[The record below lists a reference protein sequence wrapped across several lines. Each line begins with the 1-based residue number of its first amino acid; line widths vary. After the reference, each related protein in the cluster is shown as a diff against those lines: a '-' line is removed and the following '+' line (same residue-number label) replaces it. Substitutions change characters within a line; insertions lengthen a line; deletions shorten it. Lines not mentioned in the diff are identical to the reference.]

1 MAILGVGMWQ
11 PTFPNAPSWLGGTP
25 DEAAQKPLGQALDR
39 VNRRRAGQLGR
50 ALADVAAE
58 AIAMAKVDGGTV
70 ATIVGSAIGE
80 AATMIGLL
88 DQMWRHQQPM
98 SPADFTVSVHNAA
111 SGLISIAN
119 KNRGMTTSIAAD
131 ENTPAAALMEAIGL
145 VVTTD
150 RPVLLACADEP
161 APENLAG
168 QAPPWAM
175 LASAIVVGPV
185 GGDARGHGSSGDGS
199 SAHGPALA
207 TLGVAYGPTAT
218 LRPDRFAPL
227 AVANPQIG
235 LAWLVDAVLRGH
247 SGIVPLDAGTGRGY
261 VAELTAAPR

>member
-1 MAILGVGMWQ
+1 MRFPRTAILGVGMWQ
-11 PTFPNAPSWLGGTP
+11 PTFPNARSWRDGAP
-25 DEAAQKPLGQALDR
+25 DDTAVKPLGNALDR

-50 ALADVAAE
+50 ALADVCAE
-58 AIAMAKVDGGTV
+58 AIAMAQVDGGTV

-145 VVTTD
+145 VVTTNQ
-150 RPVLLACADEP
+150 PVLLACADEP

-175 LASAIVVGPV
+175 LASAMVLGPAGRTPQLGEIVVAQGP
-185 GGDARGHGSSGDGS
+185 S
-199 SAHGPALA
+199 
-207 TLGVAYGPTAT
+207 AT
-218 LRPDRFAPL
+218 LRPERFAPL

-235 LAWLVDAVLRGH
+235 LAWLVDAVLHGQ
-247 SGIVPLDAGTGRGY
+247 SGIVPLDAGTGRGF
-261 VAELTAAPR
+261 VAELTSTAR

>member
-58 AIAMAKVDGGTV
+58 AIAMAKVDGGTI

-150 RPVLLACADEP
+150 QPVLLACADEP

-175 LASAIVVGPV
+175 LASALVVGPV
-185 GGDARGHGSSGDGS
+185 ARRDQLATLEV
-199 SAHGPALA
+199 AHGP
-207 TLGVAYGPTAT
+207 TPT
-218 LRPDRFAPL
+218 LRPDRFTPL

-261 VAELTAAPR
+261 VAELTATPR

>member
-1 MAILGVGMWQ
+1 MRFPRVAVLGVGMWQ
-11 PTFPNAPSWLGGTP
+11 PTFPNAQSWLAGTP
-25 DEAAQKPLGQALDR
+25 DETAQKPLGQALDR

-150 RPVLLACADEP
+150 QPVLLACADEP

-185 GGDARGHGSSGDGS
+185 GEDSGGQGSGGQ
-199 SAHGPALA
+199 GQALA
-207 TLGVAYGPTAT
+207 TLEIAHGPTPT
-218 LRPDRFAPL
+218 LCPERFARL

-261 VAELTAAPR
+261 VAELTAVPR

>member
-1 MAILGVGMWQ
+1 MRFPRVAILGVGMWQ
-11 PTFPNAPSWLGGTP
+11 PTFPSSQHWLAGTP
-25 DEAAQKPLGQALDR
+25 DETALKPLGLALDR

-50 ALADVAAE
+50 ALADVTAE
-58 AIAMAKVDGGTV
+58 AIAMAKVDGSTV

-150 RPVLLACADEP
+150 QPVLLACADEP

-175 LASAIVVGPV
+175 LASAMVLAPLPRQERLAELEV
-185 GGDARGHGSSGDGS
+185 
-199 SAHGPALA
+199 AHGP
-207 TLGVAYGPTAT
+207 TPT
-218 LRPDRFAPL
+218 LRSDRFAPL

>member
-11 PTFPNAPSWLGGTP
+11 PTFPNATSWLGGTP
-25 DEAAQKPLGQALDR
+25 DEAAQKPLGNALDR

-150 RPVLLACADEP
+150 QPVLLACADEP

-175 LASAIVVGPV
+175 LASAMVLGPV
-185 GGDARGHGSSGDGS
+185 ARRDQ
-199 SAHGPALA
+199 LA
-207 TLGVAYGPTAT
+207 TLEVAHGPTAT